1 MRDKELMTVDVTAA
15 KLPMPMLKLQ
25 PGTVER
31 EASVTIAYAIA
42 Q

>member
-1 MRDKELMTVDVTAA
+1 VTA
-15 KLPMPMLKLQ
+15 KLQTPPMLKLQ

-31 EASVTIAYAIA
+31 EGSVTITYAIV